1 MRNINRFITTI
12 LLIAI
17 SAWPFTIVSAQEDTP
32 QIRITQV
39 DNSKFPNVTV
49 YVSVTN
55 AAGEPVG
62 IDPSAIEIYEN
73 GQLMKPVDI
82 QGGGEVGEEH
92 IPVTTMLVMDIS
104 GSMDKNDKLAAA
116 KEAAKSYVNQMQPND
131 QTGLIAYDTQVYTV
145 QPLTTDITTL
155 NSAIDGLQSGSDT
168 AMYNALVEAE
178 KALEGVSGRKTI
190 IVLTDGLDNKSQST
204 TED

>member
-1 MRNINRFITTI
+1 MRKLNYIITA
-12 LLIAI
+12 LMLIAL
-17 SAWPFTIVSAQEDTP
+17 SALPFVTVAAQGEEP

-62 IDPSAIEIYEN
+62 VDPSTIQIFED
-73 GQLMKPVDI
+73 GQLMQPVDI
-82 QGGGEVGEEH
+82 QGGGETVGEEP

-116 KEAAKSYVNQMQPND
+116 KEAAKSYVNQMRPPP
-131 QTGLIAYDTQVYTV
+131 GG
-145 QPLTTDITTL
+145 P
-155 NSAIDGLQSGSDT
+155 SRPPECRRSGPSST
-168 AMYNALVEAE
+168 RAAW
-178 KALEGVSGRKTI
+178 KAPCGPRECRRSRPP
-190 IVLTDGLDNKSQST
+190 
-204 TED
+204 